1 MIDLI
6 PFGKNRDNYLDYFL
20 NEWPIRREDFNKS
33 LSVFKV
39 DIVDEGESYKLTA
52 DLPGVK
58 RENLDV
64 SVDNNMLSISVNS
77 SGEENDNSQNYVR
90 RERFYGKYVRSFD
103 VSDVDVSKIRG
114 ELKDGILTVNLPKR
128 EKDKKQDRKIE
139 IT

>member
-6 PFGKNRDNYLDYFL
+6 PFGKTRGNYLDYFL
-20 NEWPIRREDFNKS
+20 NDWPIKREDFNKNF
-33 LSVFKV
+33 SVFRV
-39 DIVDEGESYKLTA
+39 DIVDEGENYKMTA

-77 SGEENDNSQNYVR
+77 SGEENDNNQNYVR

-103 VSDVDVSKIRG
+103 VSDVDISKIRG
-114 ELKDGILTVNLPKR
+114 ELKEGVLNISLPKKQT
-128 EKDKKQDRKIE
+128 ELKQDRKIE